1 MFTFIFL
8 LNMMLQN
15 IRLLFPRYTKKQQ
28 YIGKKDVNSMKFLID
43 RNLTQ
48 SQSIRLG
55 TELENVF
62 RDYIL
67 KQTSMRGMNEKCITK
82 QCDHLFMSGKTIYYA
97 ELKCNLN
104 LDSEKSVST
113 YKKCKQIKHELYSM
127 YPNYQIRMF
136 LVSLRFYKKELIPK
150 NIQNKYKNIDENL
163 CGISD
168 YLVQLGLDGFVDE
181 TEYKKFIN
189 EFAEIIF

>member
-1 MFTFIFL
+1 MIL
-8 LNMMLQN
+8 PNL
-15 IRLLFPRYTKKQQ
+15 RSLFPKYTKKQQ
-28 YIGKKDVNSMKFLID
+28 HSGKKDINSMKFMIE

-55 TELENVF
+55 TELENLF

-67 KQTSMRGMNEKCITK
+67 GQTSMLSMNRKCK
-82 QCDHLFMSGKTIYYA
+82 KKECDHLFMDDNIIYYA

-113 YKKCKQIKHELYSM
+113 YKKCQHIKDELHSM
-127 YPNYQIRMF
+127 YPNYEIRMF
-136 LVSLRFYKKELIPK
+136 LVSLRFYTKELIPK
-150 NIQNKYKNIDENL
+150 NIQNKYKSIGENL

-168 YLVQLGLDGFVDE
+168 YLNQLGLDGFVDE
-181 TEYKKFIN
+181 TEYKTFIN
-189 EFAEIIF
+189 EFVETIF

>member
-1 MFTFIFL
+1 MLF
-8 LNMMLQN
+8 LNMILQTM
-15 IRLLFPRYTKKQQ
+15 RLLFPRYTKKQQ
-28 YIGKKDVNSMKFLID
+28 HDGKKDVNSMKFMID

-55 TELENVF
+55 IELENFF

-67 KQTSMRGMNEKCITK
+67 EKTSMRNMNHRCKKE
-82 QCDHLFMSGKTIYYA
+82 CDHLFIGEHTIYYA

-113 YKKCKQIKHELYSM
+113 YKKCQQIQDELSLM
-127 YPNYQIRMF
+127 YPNYNIRMF
-136 LVSLRFYKKELIPK
+136 LVSLRFYKKELIPI
-150 NIQNKYKNIDENL
+150 NIQNKYKSIDANL

-168 YLVQLGLDGFVDE
+168 YLVQLGLDGFAKQ
-181 TEYKKFIN
+181 TEYKQFIN
-189 EFAEIIF
+189 EFVDIIF